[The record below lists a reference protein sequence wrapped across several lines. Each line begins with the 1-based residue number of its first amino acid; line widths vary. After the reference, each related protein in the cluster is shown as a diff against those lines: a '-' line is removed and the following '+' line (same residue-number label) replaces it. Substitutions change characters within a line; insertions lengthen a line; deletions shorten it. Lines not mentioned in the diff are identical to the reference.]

1 MAKKRQNGE
10 GTIYQ
15 RPNGLWVCELTLGYD
30 ENNKRIKKV
39 LSSMDREALQKKIN
53 DTKYL
58 RDRNMVAEP
67 TKYTVETWLNFWLVN
82 FKFNS
87 VKPTTYDMYDNCC
100 KSHLIPKFGKI
111 KLDKLN
117 TLQVQQY
124 FNSLADELSA
134 SSINKIYIT
143 LSQAYKRA
151 VKLNVLYHNPCN
163 DVVIPKVEQ
172 TKALAFTPEEQQA
185 FLNTCTSGNTYDNLY
200 VFAFNTGMRLGE
212 LQALTF
218 DHIRDGCVIVEN
230 NLQTVTDRDE
240 TSDKKQKQ
248 IITTTKSTSSTRQVP
263 LNVAALRAVRAQRQN
278 NTKGSPFVFY
288 STKGTP
294 IQKRNIYRNME
305 TKLQKINANENLT
318 FHSIR
323 HSFATRLLEKGADI
337 KTISELL
344 GHKSIQITLDIYSH
358 VSNDLKQK
366 TIALLDAI
374 I

>member
-39 LSSMDREALQKKIN
+39 LTSMDREALQKKIN

-67 TKYTVETWLNFWLVN
+67 SKHTVETWLNFWLEN
-82 FKFNS
+82 YKSHS

-100 KSHLIPKFGKI
+100 RSHLIPKFGKI

-124 FNSLADELSA
+124 FNSLADELSI
-134 SSINKIYIT
+134 SSIKKIYIT
-143 LSQAYKRA
+143 LSQSYQMAN
-151 VKLNVLYHNPCN
+151 KLNMIYHNPCN
-163 DVVIPKVEQ
+163 DVVLPKQEK
-172 TKALAFTPEEQQA
+172 TKAVAFTPQEQEA
-185 FLNTCTSGNTYDNLY
+185 FLQTCTSGSTYDNLY

-218 DHIRDGCVIVEN
+218 DRIRNGHVIVDS
-230 NLQTVTDRDE
+230 NLQTVSDRDE
-240 TSDKKQKQ
+240 TSDKKLKQ
-248 IITTTKSTSSTRQVP
+248 IITTTKTASSTRQIP
-263 LNVAALRAVRAQRQN
+263 LNAAALRAVRLQGQN
-278 NTKGSPFVFY
+278 NTTGSMFVFY
-288 STKGTP
+288 SAAGTP
-294 IQKRNIYRNME
+294 LQKRNIYRNLDA
-305 TKLQKINANENLT
+305 KLQEIGANDNLT

-323 HSFATRLLEKGADI
+323 HSFATRLLERGADI

-344 GHKSIQITLDIYSH
+344 GHRSIQITLDIYSH

-366 TIALLDAI
+366 TIALLDAVM
-374 I
+374 